1 LIECTNIVDKA
12 TMIWKRRL
20 ISGATRAEVLGLF
33 NDLKE
38 VRDQCA
44 HPGGGQRDLIPKTHL
59 AHFVNSAKR
68 MRDSLRLAIE
78 KTGAA
83 AVV

>member
-1 LIECTNIVDKA
+1 MPTPKFAGNGV
-12 TMIWKRRL
+12 
-20 ISGATRAEVLGLF
+20 F

-44 HPGGGQRDLIPKTHL
+44 HPGGGEQELVPKARL

-68 MRDSLRLAIE
+68 MRDSLREAS
-78 KTGAA
+78 KNCD
-83 AVV
+83 V